1 MHSIHIT
8 LLILLSS
15 ANAENEKINLKSKII
30 SEDQIINESSK
41 VSKYDDWIV
50 VVHSSNPRRRIS
62 SAELRRFLLKDKIFW
77 ANNIRVVPLML
88 ETSHERFND
97 LSLLFFKF
105 SKNQYP
111 RYWIEQKFTKG
122 QIKPKE
128 SDSKTIIQLI
138 GILKGGIAVI
148 PKSDWN
154 KLERLSVK
162 SLDIVNNDS

>member
-1 MHSIHIT
+1 MHSIHIS

-15 ANAENEKINLKSKII
+15 ANAENEKINII
-30 SEDQIINESSK
+30 SEEQIKSENGK

-50 VVHSSNPRRRIS
+50 VVHSSNPRKRIS

-77 ANNIRVVPLML
+77 ANDFRAVPLML
-88 ETSHERFND
+88 ETSHELFND

-105 SKNQYP
+105 SKNQYS

-122 QIKPKE
+122 QIRPKE

-148 PKSDWN
+148 PTSEWN

-162 SLDIVNNDS
+162 SLDIDNNDS

>member
-1 MHSIHIT
+1 MHSILIT

-15 ANAENEKINLKSKII
+15 ANAENEKINLKNKII
-30 SEDQIINESSK
+30 SEDQIKSDKAK
-41 VSKYDDWIV
+41 VRKYDDWIV
-50 VVHSSNPRRRIS
+50 VVHSSNPRSRIS
-62 SAELRRFLLKDKIFW
+62 PAELRRFLLKDKIFW
-77 ANNIRVVPLML
+77 ANNLRAVPLML
-88 ETSHERFND
+88 ETSHELFND

-122 QIKPKE
+122 QTKPKE

-148 PKSDWN
+148 PKNDWN
-154 KLERLSVK
+154 RLERLSVK
-162 SLDIVNNDS
+162 SLDIINNDS